1 MSDWWITYINM
12 FELQRRPAEGV
23 IAASR
28 LENVAATST
37 LKKYVGLFQRKA
49 GGSGQAGGNA
59 RHMISLQVVKYS
71 TQCLDAPG
79 SG

>member
-1 MSDWWITYINM
+1 MSDWWIDHLHHYVRT
-12 FELQRRPAEGV
+12 A
-23 IAASR
+23 AASGGGSHR
-28 LENVAATST
+28 SFT
-37 LKKYVGLFQRKA
+37 LRKRGGDVHFKKYVGLFQRK
-49 GGSGQAGGNA
+49 AGGNA